1 LPIDQYNALLAAA
14 PLLETVLAER
24 EEKTVRPKYDG
35 EGAQP
40 VEAKEDDEEDDA
52 GVKGVD
58 EEEED
63 EE

>member
-35 EGAQP
+35 EVAQLD
-40 VEAKEDDEEDDA
+40 EAKDDEEHAA
-52 GVKGVD
+52 GVKGDD
-58 EEEED
+58 EEE
-63 EE
+63 